1 MPAITRQGD
10 TCTGHDDCPPSS
22 LVGCESNVLIDG
34 KPVGVVGSTY
44 APHGCDVHDPHS
56 DVIASGSSTVFV
68 NGKPVGRVGDAVSIG
83 GTVASGSPT
92 VTVDSLGPDDIVN
105 FVKCTNNYID
115 NVNNLSEVDEV
126 IFALPQIAKMEALRD
141 CDNEDDKIGWLELSK
156 MLAKW
161 LGNKGYTLNPSDI
174 YSGNIPIFTLSMNLD
189 WFMSYPVFSTSYHV
203 FKLDAL
209 SYNGQQELIK
219 NLQKLKEWGT
229 GGNFDFTVHEPKD
242 WEKYY
247 FNYIVVKQSGQP
259 SETFPFVKE
268 DGMSACLAT
277 HSIRALAKGTIKIC
291 DNGDREIIVSELYF
305 YVHDLFQFE
314 GDEYIGLRYWSKKH
328 LDFSFFQ
335 PNDNIKE
342 DYIFLNNHDFR
353 NFRDK
358 FNIGHDF
365 LVLSKLFRCK
375 EYVPEVFK
383 FHQ

>member
-22 LVGCESNVLIDG
+22 LVGGESNVLIDG

-83 GTVASGSPT
+83 GSVASGSPT

-247 FNYIVVKQSGQP
+247 FNYIAVNLVP
-259 SETFPFVKE
+259 IPPVN
-268 DGMSACLAT
+268 GMLACLANHT
-277 HSIRALAKGTIKIC
+277 IRALAKGSIKIC
-291 DNGDREIIVSELYF
+291 DNGVREITVNELYF

-314 GDEYIGLRYWSKKH
+314 GDADLRYWSKKQ
-328 LDFSFFQ
+328 LDYTTATFS
-335 PNDNIKE
+335 K
-342 DYIFLNNHDFR
+342 DYINLQNAHMR
-353 NFRDK
+353 EFRDK

-375 EYVPEVFK
+375 EYVPEVFT